1 MKDHSIAGGG
11 GVGLH
16 LVESGNPNGRPVL
29 FLHGFSQCS
38 KAWLRQLDS
47 ELADDFRLL
56 AMDIRGHGS
65 SEKPGDGYAESK
77 FWADDVQAAITA
89 LKLVQP
95 ILCGWSYGPLIILD
109 YLRHYGE
116 SDLGGMVFVGG
127 VTGLGTE
134 KVMSTLTPEFLGLI
148 PGFFSNQ
155 ADENRRSLG
164 SLVRLCLLREP
175 SAEDFEQM
183 LEYNLAVPSYVRRAL
198 FSRSLDNDD
207 VLGKIRKPVLIIQ
220 GAEDAI
226 VKPAAIEQHK
236 AALPH
241 AQVRIMPRAGH
252 AAFWDDPAGFNRHLR
267 EFSELC
273 KSAAAA

>member
-1 MKDHSIAGGG
+1 MKDHTIAGGG
-11 GVGLH
+11 GVRLH
-16 LVESGNPNGRPVL
+16 LVESGNPNGRPIL

-65 SEKPGDGYAESK
+65 SEKPDDGYVDSK
-77 FWADDVQAAITA
+77 LWADDIQAAITA

-109 YLRHYGE
+109 YIRHYGE
-116 SDLGGMVFVGG
+116 RDLGGMVFVGG

-134 KVMSTLTPEFLGLI
+134 KVMSTLTAEFLGLI
-148 PGFFSNQ
+148 PGFFSDQ

-164 SLVRLCLLREP
+164 SLVRLCLRCQP

-207 VLGKIRKPVLIIQ
+207 VLGQIRKPVLIIQ

-241 AQVRIMPRAGH
+241 AQVRIMPSAG
-252 AAFWDDPAGFNRHLR
+252 FWDDPAGFNRHLR
-267 EFSELC
+267 DFSELC